1 MKILSNQNIL
11 LRQNFHQNIAFIYI
25 LHTFCYQDLLERMK
39 VVEIEML
46 KTLDNVIT
54 EGAVT

>member
-1 MKILSNQNIL
+1 MQKNSLNV
-11 LRQNFHQNIAFIYI
+11 AFIYI
-25 LHTFCYQDLLERMK
+25 PHTFYHQDLLERMK